1 MRVPGR
7 LVRGRVRPDR
17 WTALRF
23 ASMRWAALPVIDRR
37 WTAPL
42 SAIALGFGLFVGVAI
57 GPGTQGSF
65 GSNSPVM
72 VQVPD
77 PNALGAAP
85 GPVPSLGRGLHLPAS
100 GNHGHDSAPPPFTEP
115 PASSPTP
122 QIDQSSLPPIQ
133 SPSIPPTT
141 VTPSFPTPTN
151 PIPPVDTTTGT
162 GDTQPTEPATTTFT
176 GTVVHLNSKAGSY
189 TL

>member
-77 PNALGAAP
+77 PNAQAAAP
-85 GPVPSLGRGLHLPAS
+85 GGPVPSGRQRPG
-100 GNHGHDSAPPPFTEP
+100 SARLE
-115 PASSPTP
+115 
-122 QIDQSSLPPIQ
+122 
-133 SPSIPPTT
+133 
-141 VTPSFPTPTN
+141 
-151 PIPPVDTTTGT
+151 
-162 GDTQPTEPATTTFT
+162 QPWPRLRAAAVQAARLVVEPADRPVFPA
-176 GTVVHLNSKAGSY
+176 VDPEHLDPTDDGAAELPDDAAADHHDPTSRHHHDHHRRNAAH
-189 TL
+189 